1 MSNLDLSVFIKNM
14 PEPKHPEPLFNEIDK
29 PKLSF
34 WFLNTAN
41 ELVMKATNQTKGL
54 DMSPKYQEFYKQ
66 LMRHTNRSINSELNV
81 YNGIGFMGK
90 YGVGKTL
97 MLKSIRQ
104 IYVKLGIPSKYLTAF
119 ELVEM
124 YRLDNL
130 NKTHDFKKLCDR
142 RDITIFIDELGDEPQ
157 KSNTYGNEES
167 VMYRFLKIKLDQL
180 ESGDDF
186 KIYFTTNLNEQQLTD
201 IYGAR
206 AFSRMSA
213 YVNILDLA
221 TFENL
226 RNE

>member
-1 MSNLDLSVFIKNM
+1 MSNLDLSMFIKNIH
-14 PEPKHPEPLFNEIDK
+14 EQKHPEPLFSETDK
-29 PKLSF
+29 PKLSE
-34 WFLNTAN
+34 WFLNAAN
-41 ELVMKATNQTKGL
+41 DLVLKATKQTKGL
-54 DMSPKYQEFYKQ
+54 DMSPKYQEFYKK
-66 LMRHTNRSINSELNV
+66 LMRHTNRSIDSELNV
-81 YNGIGFMGK
+81 YNGIGFLGK

-104 IYVKLGIPSKYLTAF
+104 VYVNLGLPHQYFTAF
-119 ELVEM
+119 DLVEK
-124 YRLDNL
+124 YRLDNM

-142 RDITIFIDELGDEPQ
+142 RDLTIFIDELGDEPQ

-180 ESGDDF
+180 ESGEDF
-186 KIYFTTNLNEQQLTD
+186 KIYFTTNLNEQQMID

-206 AFSRMSA
+206 AFSRISA
-213 YVNILDLA
+213 YVNIVDLA